1 MSHENKNKLRQPKG
15 ALKNFL
21 WLNGLKAFFH
31 VTIKNNHKIRFSL
44 MLIIG
49 ISVGM
54 FIGTVTIGALVII
67 GAK

>member
-1 MSHENKNKLRQPKG
+1 M
-15 ALKNFL
+15 
-21 WLNGLKAFFH
+21 
-31 VTIKNNHKIRFSL
+31 TIKNNHKIRFSL

-49 ISVGM
+49 ISVGV